1 MSLVSTPSLFCDKVY
16 SPPSPICYEHA
27 SFESDAPVIPNS
39 LLVLEQACPYGVID
53 IMNLTC
59 PEETQFLNTNL
70 IITVNG
76 NTMFQLLK
84 SLKLAVFTS
93 H

>member
-76 NTMFQLLK
+76 KHYVSVAQISKTCSF
-84 SLKLAVFTS
+84 